1 MAWTPPNTFV
11 NGVVAD
17 ATEVNENFADVATYA
32 EEVAAAYAG
41 RWATIRRVDGYLPT
55 TAITLMLASTSAGS
69 VAAGASTAH
78 PGAFGWVC
86 DPDDFTVP
94 GHGTTQLRLR
104 GSIFTNLVAPGVDI
118 TFDLRPVSGYAGA
131 SGNQAI
137 INTLGSVVADSA
149 FTMPSTGTQEGD
161 PFSVPTAGI
170 YAVTATS
177 SGSVAAGS
185 LSQAIVEIQ
194 ARVA

>member
-11 NGVVAD
+11 NGTIAD
-17 ATEVNENFADVATYA
+17 ATDVNENFTDVATYS

-41 RWATIRRVDGYLPT
+41 RWSTVRRVDGYLPT
-55 TAITLMLASTSAGS
+55 TAITLMLATTSAGS
-69 VAAGASTAH
+69 AGAAASTAH

-86 DPDDFTVP
+86 EPGDYTVP
-94 GHGTTQLRLR
+94 GYATPQLRLR
-104 GSIFTNLVAPGVDI
+104 GTIFTNLVAPGVDI
-118 TFDLRPVSGYAGA
+118 TFDMRPVTGYAGS

-149 FTMPSTGTQEGD
+149 FTMPSVSTQNGD
-161 PFSVPTAGI
+161 AFDVPAAGV
-170 YAVTATS
+170 YVVTATS
-177 SGSVAAGS
+177 SGTVAAGS

-194 ARVA
+194 ARVG